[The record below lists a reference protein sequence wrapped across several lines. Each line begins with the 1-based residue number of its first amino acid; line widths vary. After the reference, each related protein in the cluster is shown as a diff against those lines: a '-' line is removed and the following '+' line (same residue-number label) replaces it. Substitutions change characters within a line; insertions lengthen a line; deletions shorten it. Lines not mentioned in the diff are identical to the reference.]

1 MTDRSLLQEKKLF
14 THRKQLKNCLDKR
27 NNSTFLLKEK
37 YDSLISEVK
46 RIKTGKKESP
56 RDYWLVQRYDVIEV
70 QGNEK
75 LIRPM
80 KENSDIIFYVHDEEL
95 YDILLNIHL
104 SIGHGGRDRMIE
116 KKGIVTNPM
125 IFSELNSRC
134 QLDLIDYQSQ
144 ADGEYKFVLV
154 YQDHL
159 TKFCILKPL
168 KSKRA
173 EEVAYCLIDIF
184 TVFGAPSVLQ
194 SDNGREFRNQTIDSL
209 KEMWPELSIIHGKP
223 RHSQSQGSVERA
235 NQDIENMIITW
246 MKDNNTTKW
255 SEGLRFIQFMKNKA
269 FHRGIGRSPYEAM
282 FGCSPKVGISSNTP
296 DNILKVLNT
305 DKSLNNKINKDLE
318 KNNCKICKHI
328 FMENEGNTEE
338 ELCQLCINKENIS
351 NKREEAKECLERQA
365 KRMKL
370 QSDMSHPPALQGCNV
385 RVKIPDV
392 DRSKCD
398 PQSIIAIV
406 LEKTTDGFYRLGTKY
421 GTLKQLYA
429 RSQFSLCIEKF
440 ITLSDVPDGDIC
452 LRKASESQSLGNGQ
466 GFFKCTCQQK
476 CTTKRCICL
485 KNNLLC
491 NSKCHPKSSC
501 TNK

>member
-1 MTDRSLLQEKKLF
+1 MKTKFD
-14 THRKQLKNCLDKR
+14 TIIKNTTTER

-104 SIGHGGRDRMIE
+104 SIGHGGRDRMMYELKKKYKNITQSNVKIFLNLCESCVKKQKSE

-406 LEKTTDGFYRLGTKY
+406 LEKTTDGFYRLG
-421 GTLKQLYA
+421 
-429 RSQFSLCIEKF
+429 
-440 ITLSDVPDGDIC
+440 
-452 LRKASESQSLGNGQ
+452 N
-466 GFFKCTCQQK
+466 FFY
-476 CTTKRCICL
+476 L
-485 KNNLLC
+485 
-491 NSKCHPKSSC
+491 
-501 TNK
+501 

>member
-1 MTDRSLLQEKKLF
+1 MKTKFD
-14 THRKQLKNCLDKR
+14 TIIKNTTTER

-37 YDSLISEVK
+37 YDFLISEVK

-56 RDYWLVQRYDVIEV
+56 RDYWLVQRYDMIEV

-95 YDILLNIHL
+95 YEILLNIHL

-159 TKFCILKPL
+159 IKFCILKPL

-173 EEVAYCLIDIF
+173 EEIAYCLINIF

-194 SDNGREFRNQTIDSL
+194 RDNG
-209 KEMWPELSIIHGKP
+209 H
-223 RHSQSQGSVERA
+223 
-235 NQDIENMIITW
+235 IENMIITW

-269 FHRGIGRSPYEAM
+269 FHRGIGRI
-282 FGCSPKVGISSNTP
+282 GISSNTP

-305 DKSLNNKINKDLE
+305 DKNLNNKINEGVE
-318 KNNCKICKHI
+318 KNNCK
-328 FMENEGNTEE
+328 FA
-338 ELCQLCINKENIS
+338 NIYLWKIKGMPRK
-351 NKREEAKECLERQA
+351 NY
-365 KRMKL
+365 
-370 QSDMSHPPALQGCNV
+370 MSHAPALQGCNV

-406 LEKTTDGFYRLGTKY
+406 LEKTTDGFYRLGSKY
-421 GTLKQLYA
+421 GILKQLYT
-429 RSQFSLCIEKF
+429 RSQFNLCTKKLLRLVTFQMWIFAFEKHPNPNHLVMGKGSLNVYANK
-440 ITLSDVPDGDIC
+440 SAP
-452 LRKASESQSLGNGQ
+452 QNGAYV
-466 GFFKCTCQQK
+466 
-476 CTTKRCICL
+476 
-485 KNNLLC
+485 
-491 NSKCHPKSSC
+491 
-501 TNK
+501 